1 MMRMQLAQSKIRGA
15 SYHSKHHLRFVCV
28 CVCVCTPVIRRD
40 TVEHVWIVNQSVR
53 EIGVWYALVFIKVCV
68 RPLFMFCL
76 NCCHTSDMTCTLGL
90 PHLSA
95 NTHIYAHTDIYRFPF
110 FSLTIC
116 FFFFF
121 CSFRQ
126 MKEKTFRRRLSQN
139 G

>member
-1 MMRMQLAQSKIRGA
+1 MRMQLALSKIRGA

-28 CVCVCTPVIRRD
+28 CVCVPGIRRD

-95 NTHIYAHTDIYRFPF
+95 NTHTCAHTDTYRSPLFFPLTVCVF
-110 FSLTIC
+110 FSLS
-116 FFFFF
+116 
-121 CSFRQ
+121 SFWQ